1 MLERVV
7 VDTSF
12 LVNIKRFNVL
22 QYLCKVFSEVLI
34 TPEVWNESF
43 QFQEYS
49 VDLPCLNRVTLSIE
63 EQSKVNDLHNQF
75 TTDFPGKHFV

>member
-12 LVNIKRFNVL
+12 LVNIKRLSVL

-43 QFQEYS
+43 QFQEYL
-49 VDLPCLNRVTLSIE
+49 VDLPCLKTRNLIHRGTIE
-63 EQSKVNDLHNQF
+63 
-75 TTDFPGKHFV
+75 GK